1 MNTISKVYTPLIL
14 TIQSILGQLSAG
26 GPALLIFWA
35 GRGGGKTSFLRFLRE
50 TYINAHDTTL
60 LGPWD
65 FSSSLPEALGPEILT
80 AVKEAPASNRKLVLL
95 DNLDEL
101 LRINNSE
108 PFSTFEHRVL
118 QELIGRGD
126 TLIIA
131 TSRTPLFQWRDYGVR
146 ETARSLHIPPISQA
160 DVAEWAKAQGLD
172 PERAFALSLGHPH
185 VLKWLEERPDL
196 PLEEID
202 RRVAILFL
210 DGLSEKTRQMA
221 EVASLFPAFDL
232 AVLRPPLVSEED
244 AESFYGEYI
253 ERLEELMQ
261 AGLVAWG
268 GEVGAYRFR

>member
-1 MNTISKVYTPLIL
+1 M
-14 TIQSILGQLSAG
+14 
-26 GPALLIFWA
+26 
-35 GRGGGKTSFLRFLRE
+35 
-50 TYINAHDTTL
+50 
-60 LGPWD
+60 
-65 FSSSLPEALGPEILT
+65 
-80 AVKEAPASNRKLVLL
+80 
-95 DNLDEL
+95 
-101 LRINNSE
+101 
-108 PFSTFEHRVL
+108 
-118 QELIGRGD
+118 
-126 TLIIA
+126 
-131 TSRTPLFQWRDYGVR
+131 
-146 ETARSLHIPPISQA
+146 
-160 DVAEWAKAQGLD
+160 D

-268 GEVGAYRFR
+268 GEVGAYRFREGVVRRLLARGLRRRDPERFSHIHRVAADYYRQEAMRAAYLHRTLVSALYHTAWAHSGEENRAGARCTRWVEETLGMWLSAPWDKVLRAWETGAGDEATREELRELIGPDAFERITRLLESAAQAAVQLFIHAQEVKP